1 MASKPTN
8 SRSIA
13 QTSNITFVMVSR
25 MRVSSSFTSVVW
37 LVWVFFILFQ
47 PDHEVVEESVRSDCH
62 LSRGC
67 YGVSN
72 FFHRLVKFA
81 AKSWRSN
88 QCVVILEH
96 LKSRGIWSGS
106 IKLKQ
111 NIVSTDASTD
121 PPTTAYQRLLHLP

>member
-8 SRSIA
+8 SKSIA
-13 QTSNITFVMVSR
+13 QISNITFVMVSF

-37 LVWVFFILFQ
+37 LVWGFFILFQ

-62 LSRGC
+62 LSRGY

-81 AKSWRSN
+81 VTGFKAF
-88 QCVVILEH
+88 H
-96 LKSRGIWSGS
+96 GS
-106 IKLKQ
+106 VNLP
-111 NIVSTDASTD
+111 NDDLHSLAAS
-121 PPTTAYQRLLHLP
+121 LLR